1 MLKQKLFAEHD
12 KIMMDTIKRNMKPE
26 KYRSGEF
33 KIYLRDDDNLNIVM
47 KLGDESINWMVGLDS
62 QDDVLELFARR

>member
-1 MLKQKLFAEHD
+1 
-12 KIMMDTIKRNMKPE
+12 MMDTIKKEYKTPE

-47 KLGDESINWMVGLDS
+47 KLGDEALIGWLD
-62 QDDVLELFARR
+62 